1 MRSLR
6 ITLATLC
13 ATCVGALAAVCA
25 YLHYDSRAEEH
36 LRDLAKPFAAWFLGA
51 GFVVKGVRFAAVR
64 GYALQMALVFALY
77 GAADIAMEFGART
90 LALGVTLFLVGHAV
104 YTRALVQ
111 AWALPCEADAAPQ
124 GSVRARRAAA
134 VAVALVFGAVTAN
147 SMHIIVRRTHSAV
160 LAVLSAAYPLTFAA
174 MAVCAVLYWRRAV
187 AAVLTVLGA
196 LVYAAS
202 DTVVAVQR
210 FVAHRPWMD
219 LFIMVSYWLAIFLL
233 ACAAF
238 PVVWHATNH
247 HSLLFSPRKPSLPKA
262 TDAAA
267 ASAGAA
273 DAASVPSEAKQ
284 GKKEKASKASK
295 AERK

>member
-1 MRSLR
+1 MRSLK

-13 ATCVGALAAVCA
+13 VTCVGALAAVCA

-64 GYALQMALVFALY
+64 RYALQMALVFALY

-104 YTRALVQ
+104 YTHAIVHART
-111 AWALPCEADAAPQ
+111 LPCEADVAPE
-124 GSVRARRAAA
+124 GSARTRRAAA
-134 VAVALVFGAVTAN
+134 AAVALVFAAVTAN
-147 SMHIIVRRTHSAV
+147 SVLLVGRRTHSAV

-174 MAVCAVLYWRRAV
+174 MAVCAVLCWRRAV
-187 AAVLTVLGA
+187 AAALTVLGA

-210 FVAHRPWMD
+210 FVAQRPWMD
-219 LFIMVSYWLAIFLL
+219 LFIMASYWLAIFLL

-238 PVVWHATNH
+238 PVVWHATH
-247 HSLLFSPRKPSLPKA
+247 HHDLLFAPKA
-262 TDAAA
+262 QPPKSE
-267 ASAGAA
+267 ASAGAVA
-273 DAASVPSEAKQ
+273 DSSKGTPSKS
-284 GKKEKASKASK
+284 GKRE
-295 AERK
+295 